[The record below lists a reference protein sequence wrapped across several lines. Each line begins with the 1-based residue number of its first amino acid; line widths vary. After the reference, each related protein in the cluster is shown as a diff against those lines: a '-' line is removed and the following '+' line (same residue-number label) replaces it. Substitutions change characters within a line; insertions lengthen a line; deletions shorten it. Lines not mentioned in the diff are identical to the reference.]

1 MLSHR
6 NLITVTGRAAPHQ
19 YPSLFSLDQESHQ
32 TTPRHPFSAD
42 ASVYILL
49 IFVTSPFFFVFFFFV
64 FFAVFFSSFSSFSF
78 FFVFF
83 FVFFFFYFFFV

>member
-19 YPSLFSLDQESHQ
+19 YPSLFSLDQESHH
-32 TTPRHPFSAD
+32 TTPLHPFSAD

-64 FFAVFFSSFSSFSF
+64 FF
-78 FFVFF
+78 FFVVSSVSFPFF
-83 FVFFFFYFFFV
+83 FVFFFFVVVVV

>member
-19 YPSLFSLDQESHQ
+19 YPSLFSLDQESHH
-32 TTPRHPFSAD
+32 TTPLHPFSAD

-64 FFAVFFSSFSSFSF
+64 FFFFFFVVFSSFSF
-78 FFVFF
+78 PFFFVFVFF
-83 FVFFFFYFFFV
+83 FVVVV